1 MESRLQ
7 LQLPAAGNK
16 QPLLWHPIGRHGRK
30 MKKIF
35 VVLMSFFPGCL
46 LNVTRFL
53 QKRSGDLYHAHAQEN
68 WISIILLVLACGT
81 PFFILFG
88 KVHTKKKD

>member
-1 MESRLQ
+1 MESRLR
-7 LQLPAAGNK
+7 LQLPSAGNQ

-35 VVLMSFFPGCL
+35 VVLMSFFLGCL
-46 LNVTRFL
+46 LIVTRFL
-53 QKRSGDLYHAHAQEN
+53 QKRSGDLYHAHAKEN
-68 WISIILLVLACGT
+68 WISIILLALTWGT

-88 KVHTKKKD
+88 KGHPKKKD